1 MKKRDKSHKKETIG
15 SQINRSILSILI
27 PALVILIG
35 VSCYM
40 AASTVTTLNKK
51 VLDSQATNAIN
62 NVDNFFKN
70 KITATSMF
78 QFNERAQTY
87 LAGTKSLE
95 AAKEYGNL
103 KEVIKMLS
111 KTQEKMSSEGVK
123 VTWLA
128 GIDNSCLLIDNGELS
143 TIDYNNISWDDKVL
157 EAKDVIVTE
166 PYVDSITE
174 QTIISVITPVF
185 TKNSDTIIGYAGMD
199 IYQENLSAVL
209 KDIKIGNEGYLELV
223 SGDLRYI
230 YSSDTSVIDK
240 SIHDLQG
247 LNENFKE
254 KVSSDYEGEIAYSYD
269 GIKYHSKIMLC
280 DTNNWTAVVNLPAN
294 EMNLTR
300 NMLILILSVLSIV
313 ILLILSATIIRSIK
327 KVTMPL
333 QVITEKVVEFS
344 KGNLSVDIDIK
355 TNNEIGVLA
364 DSVRTTIH
372 NLQSIISNISYML
385 TEIAGG
391 NLKLTVEGNYIGDFR
406 PIQEA
411 LVKIVDSLNDTLG
424 QINSSTEQV
433 SIGSNQMAESA
444 QNLAEGAMDQA
455 GAIEEL
461 QATIENIS
469 QQVSTTAT
477 LSKDA
482 FEKTE
487 IVGSEAETSTHA
499 MEDMTSAMQRISDT
513 SAQIAN
519 IISDIEDIASQT
531 NLLSLNAAIE
541 AARAG
546 EAGKGF
552 AVVADQIRKLAED
565 SAKSAVNTKQLIEAS
580 LKEVENGNKITELTS
595 ESLRKVMDGMTKI
608 GDSVKKNS
616 LSSEQQAEAMKQ
628 LEQGMGQIS
637 DVVQS
642 NSAVAEETSAT
653 SEELYAQA
661 TSLNELVSRFQ
672 IKE

>member
-1 MKKRDKSHKKETIG
+1 MKKKNKLQKKSTIG
-15 SQINRSILSILI
+15 AEINSSILRVLI
-27 PALVILIG
+27 PALVLLIV

-51 VLDSQATNAIN
+51 SLDSQALNAIN

-70 KITATSMF
+70 KTTAVSMF
-78 QFNERAQTY
+78 QYNERPQEYFSRT
-87 LAGTKSLE
+87 GSLE
-95 AAKEYGNL
+95 DAKAYTDL
-103 KEVIKMLS
+103 AEVVNILA
-111 KTQEKMSSEGVK
+111 KTQKNMSLEGVK

-128 GIDNSCLLIDNGELS
+128 GIDNSCLLTDTGEISPL
-143 TIDYNNISWDDKVL
+143 DYSSISWDERVL
-157 EAKDVIVTE
+157 EAKGVIVTE
-166 PYVDSITE
+166 PYADSVTGE
-174 QTIISVITPVF
+174 TVISVISPVF
-185 TKNSDTIIGYAGMD
+185 SLTGDTITGYVGMD
-199 IYQENLSAVL
+199 IFQENLSAVL
-209 KDIKIGNEGYLELV
+209 EDIKIGTNGYLELV
-223 SGDLRYI
+223 SSDLKYI
-230 YSSDTSVIDK
+230 YSSDESVIDK
-240 SIHDLQG
+240 SIEELPG
-247 LNENFKE
+247 LSEAFKE
-254 KVSSDYEGEIAYSYD
+254 KVSSDYEGEIIYSYD
-269 GIKYHSKIMLC
+269 GIKYNSKIMLC
-280 DTNNWTAVVNLPAN
+280 DTNNWTAVVNLPVS
-294 EMNLTR
+294 EMNKTR
-300 NMLILILSVLSIV
+300 NALILILSALSIA
-313 ILLILSATIIRSIK
+313 ILIILSVCIMRSIK
-327 KVTMPL
+327 KVTLPL

-355 TNNEIGVLA
+355 ANNEIGILA
-364 DSVRTTIH
+364 DCVQSTIH
-372 NLQSIISNISYML
+372 NLQSIIGNISHLL
-385 TEIAGG
+385 TEISDG
-391 NLKLTVEGNYIGDFR
+391 NLKLTVEGEYIGDFM

-411 LVKIVDSLNDTLG
+411 MVKIVDSLNDTLG

-461 QATIENIS
+461 QATIENVAG
-469 QQVSTTAT
+469 QVTTTAS

-487 IVGSEAETSTHA
+487 TVGREAEASTHA
-499 MEDMTSAMQRISDT
+499 MEDMTSAMERISDT
-513 SAQIAN
+513 SAQISN
-519 IISDIEDIASQT
+519 IISEIEDIASQT

-580 LKEVENGNKITELTS
+580 LREVENGGKITERTS
-595 ESLRKVMDGMTKI
+595 QSLQRVMEGLEKI
-608 GDSVKKNS
+608 GESVKKNS

-661 TSLNELVSRFQ
+661 ASLNELVGRFQ